1 MRNNNQSKSYLG
13 NPNLKGPGVKIEFTK
28 EQVEEYVKC
37 ANDPIYFIKH
47 YIKIVTLDKGLVP
60 FELYDYQEDI
70 VSKIHNNRYVIAKL
84 PRQSGKS
91 TTVIAY
97 ILHYILFNQNMS
109 VAILANKQTT
119 AREMLSRLK
128 LAYEYLPTWLQQGI
142 LEWNKGSIQLE
153 NGSKILASSTSASA
167 VRGGSYNM
175 LFLDE
180 FAFVPGNIAEEFFS
194 SVFPTITSGVS
205 TKVLL
210 ISTPNGLNMFYKL
223 WKGATK
229 KEGDPGKNEYIPI
242 EVHWTK
248 VPTTSGGMLRD
259 QKWKEEMI
267 KQTSEK
273 QFESEFECNFLG
285 SSNTLI
291 STSKL
296 NVMAWKEPLYLTRE
310 GLTVYEEPIEDHLYF
325 ITVDTARGQGK
336 DYSAF
341 SVIDATASP
350 YRLVCKFRNNLISPM
365 LFPTVIEKAGYKYN
379 KAYLFIEI
387 NDIGGQV
394 ADILHSDLEYEHVL
408 MSSMK
413 GRKGQV
419 VTGGFGRGE
428 STFGIRTTSQVKR
441 IGCSVLKNLI
451 EQDKLLLEDYDIL
464 TELMSFVSKSQS
476 FAAEDGHTDDLVM
489 SLVMFAW
496 LSCQP
501 YFKELTNLDTRLA
514 LYKNEIQQLEED
526 LAPFGFITTHDE
538 DSMKTFTDGNDLWN
552 VDSSKNLF

>member
-1 MRNNNQSKSYLG
+1 
-13 NPNLKGPGVKIEFTK
+13 
-28 EQVEEYVKC
+28 
-37 ANDPIYFIKH
+37 
-47 YIKIVTLDKGLVP
+47 
-60 FELYDYQEDI
+60 
-70 VSKIHNNRYVIAKL
+70 
-84 PRQSGKS
+84 
-91 TTVIAY
+91 
-97 ILHYILFNQNMS
+97 MS
-109 VAILANKQTT
+109 VAMLANKQST

-128 LAYEYLPTWLQQGI
+128 LAYEYLPKWLQQGI

-180 FAFVPGNIAEEFFS
+180 FAFVPQNIAEEFFS
-194 SVFPTITSGVS
+194 SVFPTITSGIS
-205 TKVLL
+205 TKVLI

-223 WKGATK
+223 WKGANK
-229 KEGDPGKNEYIPI
+229 KAGDPGKNEYVPI
-242 EVHWTK
+242 EVHWSQ
-248 VPTTSGGMLRD
+248 VPITAGGKLRD

-291 STSKL
+291 STAKL
-296 NVMAWKEPLYLTRE
+296 NSMSWSDPILLTKE
-310 GLTVYEEPIEDHLYF
+310 GLTVYEEPKEDHLYF

-341 SVIDATASP
+341 TVIDATSSP
-350 YRLVCKFRNNLISPM
+350 YKLVCKFRNNLISPM
-365 LFPTVIEKAGYKYN
+365 LFPTVIEKTGYKYN
-379 KAYLFIEI
+379 KAYVFVEI

-394 ADILHSDLEYEHVL
+394 ADILHSELEYEHIL

-419 VTGGFGRGE
+419 VTGGFGKGE
-428 STFGIRTTSQVKR
+428 AVFGVRTTSQVKR
-441 IGCSVLKNLI
+441 LGCSVLKNLV

-464 TELMSFVSKSQS
+464 NELMSFVSKAQS
-476 FAAEDGHTDDLVM
+476 YSAEDGHTDDLVM
-489 SLVMFAW
+489 SLVLFAW
-496 LSCQP
+496 LSRQP

-514 LYKNEIQQLEED
+514 LFKNEIKQLEED
-526 LAPFGFITTHDE
+526 LAPFGFISTYDE
-538 DSMKTFTDGNDLWN
+538 DDMKTFTDGNDVWTSERL
-552 VDSSKNLF
+552 K

>member
-1 MRNNNQSKSYLG
+1 MGKNNSNKSYLG

-37 ANDPIYFIKH
+37 ANDPVYFIKN

-60 FELYDYQEDI
+60 FKLYDYQEDM
-70 VSKIHNNRYVIAKL
+70 VRKFHDNRYIIAKL

-91 TTVIAY
+91 TTVIGY

-109 VAILANKQTT
+109 VAILANKQNT

-128 LAYEYLPTWLQQGI
+128 LAYEYLPKWLQQGI

-167 VRGGSYNM
+167 VRGGSFNM

-180 FAFVPGNIAEEFFS
+180 FAFVPQNIAEEFFS
-194 SVFPTITSGVS
+194 SVFPTITSGLS
-205 TKVLL
+205 TKVLI

-229 KEGDPGKNEYIPI
+229 KPGESGKNEYVPI
-242 EVHWTK
+242 EVHWTQ
-248 VPTTSGGMLRD
+248 VPTTAGGKLRD
-259 QKWKEEMI
+259 QSWKDEMI

-291 STSKL
+291 STAKL
-296 NVMAWKEPLYLTRE
+296 NALTWVDPMYQSKD
-310 GLTVYEEPIEDHLYF
+310 GLAVFEEPKEDHLYF
-325 ITVDTARGQGK
+325 IAVDTARGQGK

-341 SVIDATASP
+341 TVIDATSSP
-350 YRLVCKFRNNLISPM
+350 YKVVCRYRNNLISPM
-365 LFPTVIEKAGYKYN
+365 LYPTVIEKTGYKYN
-379 KAYLFIEI
+379 KAYIFVEI

-394 ADILHSDLEYEHVL
+394 ADILHNELEYEHVL

-419 VTGGFGRGE
+419 VTGGFGKGE
-428 STFGIRTTSQVKR
+428 SVFGVRTTSQVKR
-441 IGCSVLKNLI
+441 LGCSILKNLI
-451 EQDKLLLEDYDIL
+451 EQDKLILEDFEIL
-464 TELMSFVSKSQS
+464 NELMSFVSKAQS
-476 FAAEDGHTDDLVM
+476 YSAEDGHTDDLVM
-489 SLVMFAW
+489 SLVLFSW
-496 LSCQP
+496 LTRQP

-514 LYKNEIQQLEED
+514 LYKNEIKQLEED
-526 LAPFGFITTHDE
+526 LAPFGFISGYDE
-538 DSMKTFTDGNDLWN
+538 DDLKSFSDGTDVWK
-552 VDSSKNLF
+552 VDEWK

>member
-1 MRNNNQSKSYLG
+1 MGKNDSKSYLG

-37 ANDPIYFIKH
+37 ANDPIYFTKN
-47 YIKIVTLDKGLVP
+47 YVKIVTLDKGLVP

-70 VSKIHNNRYVIAKL
+70 ISKIHDNRYVIAKL

-109 VAILANKQTT
+109 VAILANKQST

-128 LAYEYLPTWLQQGI
+128 LAYEYLPKWLQQGI

-167 VRGGSYNM
+167 VRGGSFNL

-180 FAFVPGNIAEEFFS
+180 FAFVPQNIAEEFFS
-194 SVFPTITSGVS
+194 SVFPTITSGLS

-229 KEGDPGKNEYIPI
+229 KPGESGKNEYVPI
-242 EVHWTK
+242 EVHWSQ
-248 VPTTSGGMLRD
+248 VPSTAGGKLRD

-291 STSKL
+291 STAKL
-296 NVMAWKEPLYLTRE
+296 NALSWKEPAYSTKD
-310 GLTVYEEPIEDHLYF
+310 GLTVYEEPKEDHLYF

-341 SVIDATASP
+341 TVIDATESP
-350 YRLVCKFRNNLISPM
+350 YRLVCKYKNNLISPM
-365 LFPTVIEKAGYKYN
+365 LFPTVIERAGYKYN
-379 KAYLFIEI
+379 KAYIFVEV

-394 ADILHSDLEYEHVL
+394 ADILHSELEYEHIL
-408 MSSMK
+408 MSTMR

-419 VTGGFGRGE
+419 VSGGFGRGE
-428 STFGIRTTSQVKR
+428 SVFGVRTTSQVKR
-441 IGCSVLKNLI
+441 LGCSVLKNLI
-451 EQDKLLLEDYDIL
+451 EQDKLLIEDYEII
-464 TELMSFVSKSQS
+464 TELMSFVSKAQS
-476 FAAEDGHTDDLVM
+476 YSAEDGHNDDLVM
-489 SLVMFAW
+489 SLVLFAW
-496 LSCQP
+496 LSRQP

-514 LYKNEIQQLEED
+514 LFQKEIKQLEED
-526 LAPFGFITTHDE
+526 LAPFGFISGYEDDDLTTFSDGTDTWKAE
-538 DSMKTFTDGNDLWN
+538 DRDPWR
-552 VDSSKNLF
+552 

>member
-1 MRNNNQSKSYLG
+1 MTSKDKSYLG

-28 EQVEEYVKC
+28 EQIDEYLKC
-37 ANDPIYFIKH
+37 ANDPVYFIKN

-60 FELYDYQEDI
+60 FDLYDYQQDM
-70 VSKIHNNRYVIAKL
+70 VRKFHDNRYIIAKL

-91 TTVIAY
+91 TTVIGY

-109 VAILANKQTT
+109 VAILANKQST

-128 LAYEYLPTWLQQGI
+128 LAYEYLPKWIQQGI

-167 VRGGSYNM
+167 VRGGSFNM

-180 FAFVPGNIAEEFFS
+180 FAFVPQNIAEEFFS

-205 TKVLL
+205 TKVLI

-223 WKGATK
+223 WKGASR
-229 KEGDPGKNEYIPI
+229 KEGDPTKNEYVPI
-242 EVHWTK
+242 EVHWSQ
-248 VPTTSGGMLRD
+248 VPITSGGKLRD

-296 NVMAWKEPLYLTRE
+296 NTMSWKEPEYVTKD
-310 GLTVYEEPIEDHLYF
+310 GLTVYEQPIEDHLYF

-341 SVIDATASP
+341 TVIDATTSP
-350 YRLVCKFRNNLISPM
+350 YKLVCKFRNNIISPM
-365 LFPTVIEKAGYKYN
+365 LFPTVIEKAAYKYN
-379 KAYLFIEI
+379 KAYVFIEI

-394 ADILHSDLEYEHVL
+394 ADILHSELEYEHVL
-408 MSSMK
+408 MTSMK

-419 VTGGFGRGE
+419 VSGGFGKGE
-428 STFGIRTTSQVKR
+428 SVFGVRTTSQVKR
-441 IGCSVLKNLI
+441 VGCSVLKNMI
-451 EQDKLLLEDYDIL
+451 EQDKLMLEDYDIL
-464 TELMSFVSKSQS
+464 TELMSFVSKAQTY
-476 FAAEDGHTDDLVM
+476 AAEDGHTDDLVM
-489 SLVMFAW
+489 SLVLFAW
-496 LSCQP
+496 LSRQP

-514 LYKNEIQQLEED
+514 LYKNEIKQLEDD
-526 LAPFGFITTHDE
+526 LAPFGFISSYEDE
-538 DSMKTFTDGNDLWN
+538 DMKTFSDGKDLWKA
-552 VDSSKNLF
+552 DEWK

>member
-1 MRNNNQSKSYLG
+1 MGKNKDKSYLG
-13 NPNLKGPGVKIEFTK
+13 NPNLKGPGVSIEFTK
-28 EQVEEYVKC
+28 EQIDEYVKC
-37 ANDPIYFIKH
+37 ANDPIYFVKN
-47 YIKIVTLDKGLVP
+47 YVKIVTLDKGLVP
-60 FELYDYQEDI
+60 FELYDYQEDM
-70 VSKIHNNRYVIAKL
+70 VRKFHDNRYIIAKL

-91 TTVIAY
+91 TTVIGY

-109 VAILANKQTT
+109 VAMLANKQST

-128 LAYEYLPTWLQQGI
+128 LAYEYLPKWLQQGI

-180 FAFVPGNIAEEFFS
+180 FAFVPQNIAEEFFS
-194 SVFPTITSGVS
+194 SVFPTITSGIS
-205 TKVLL
+205 TKVLI

-223 WKGATK
+223 WKGANK
-229 KEGDPGKNEYIPI
+229 KAGDPGKNEYVPI
-242 EVHWTK
+242 EVHWSQ
-248 VPTTSGGMLRD
+248 VPITAGGKLRD
-259 QKWKEEMI
+259 EKWKEEMI

-291 STSKL
+291 STAKL
-296 NVMAWKEPLYLTRE
+296 NSMSWADPILQTKE
-310 GLTVYEEPIEDHLYF
+310 GLTVYEEPKEDHLYF

-341 SVIDATASP
+341 TVIDATSSP
-350 YRLVCKFRNNLISPM
+350 YKLVCKFRNNLISPM
-365 LFPTVIEKAGYKYN
+365 LFPTVIEKTGYKYN
-379 KAYLFIEI
+379 KAYVFVEI

-394 ADILHSDLEYEHVL
+394 ADILHSELEYEHIL

-419 VTGGFGRGE
+419 VTGGFGKGE
-428 STFGIRTTSQVKR
+428 AVFGVRTTSQVKR
-441 IGCSVLKNLI
+441 LGCSVLKNLV

-464 TELMSFVSKSQS
+464 NELMSFVSKAQS
-476 FAAEDGHTDDLVM
+476 YSAEDGHTDDLVM
-489 SLVMFAW
+489 SLVLFAW
-496 LSCQP
+496 LSRQP

-514 LYKNEIQQLEED
+514 LFKNEIKQLEED
-526 LAPFGFITTHDE
+526 LAPFGFISTYDE
-538 DSMKTFTDGNDLWN
+538 DDMKTFTDGNDVWTTERL
-552 VDSSKNLF
+552 K

>member
-1 MRNNNQSKSYLG
+1 MKNKDKSYLG

-28 EQVEEYVKC
+28 EQIDEYVKC
-37 ANDPIYFIKH
+37 ANDPVYFIKN

-60 FELYDYQEDI
+60 FDLYDYQEDM
-70 VSKIHNNRYVIAKL
+70 VEKFHNNRYIIAKL

-91 TTVIAY
+91 TTVIGY

-109 VAILANKQTT
+109 VAILANKQST

-128 LAYEYLPTWLQQGI
+128 LAYEYLPKWLQQGI

-167 VRGGSYNM
+167 VRGGSFNM

-180 FAFVPGNIAEEFFS
+180 FAFVPQNIAEEFFS

-205 TKVLL
+205 TKVLI

-223 WKGATK
+223 WKGATRK
-229 KEGDPGKNEYIPI
+229 AGDSTKNEYIPI
-242 EVHWTK
+242 EVHWSQ
-248 VPTTSGGMLRD
+248 VPITSGGKLRD

-291 STSKL
+291 STAKL
-296 NVMAWKEPLYLTRE
+296 NSMSWKEPEYITKD
-310 GLTVYEEPIEDHLYF
+310 GLTVYEQPIEDHLYF

-341 SVIDATASP
+341 TVIDATTSP
-350 YRLVCKFRNNLISPM
+350 YRLVCKFKNNIISPM
-365 LFPTVIEKAGYKYN
+365 LFPTVIEKVAYKYN
-379 KAYLFIEI
+379 KAYVFIEI

-394 ADILHSDLEYEHVL
+394 ADILHSELEYEHVL
-408 MSSMK
+408 MSTMK

-419 VTGGFGRGE
+419 VSGGFGRGE
-428 STFGIRTTSQVKR
+428 SIFGVRTTSQVKR
-441 IGCSVLKNLI
+441 LGCSVLKNMI

-464 TELMSFVSKSQS
+464 TELMSFVSKAQTYG
-476 FAAEDGHTDDLVM
+476 AEDGHNDDLVM
-489 SLVMFAW
+489 SLVLFAW
-496 LSCQP
+496 LSRQP

-514 LYKNEIQQLEED
+514 LYKNEIKQLEDD
-526 LAPFGFITTHDE
+526 LAPFGFISSYEEEDMKSFSDGKDIWKADE
-538 DSMKTFTDGNDLWN
+538 WK
-552 VDSSKNLF
+552 

>member
-1 MRNNNQSKSYLG
+1 MRNNNPSKSYLG

-229 KEGDPGKNEYIPI
+229 KEGDPGKND
-242 EVHWTK
+242 VK
-248 VPTTSGGMLRD
+248 TSG
-259 QKWKEEMI
+259 I
-267 KQTSEK
+267 K
-273 QFESEFECNFLG
+273 
-285 SSNTLI
+285 
-291 STSKL
+291 
-296 NVMAWKEPLYLTRE
+296 M
-310 GLTVYEEPIEDHLYF
+310 
-325 ITVDTARGQGK
+325 RGYGAAIK
-336 DYSAF
+336 GTMS
-341 SVIDATASP
+341 
-350 YRLVCKFRNNLISPM
+350 RGPM
-365 LFPTVIEKAGYKYN
+365 G
-379 KAYLFIEI
+379 
-387 NDIGGQV
+387 
-394 ADILHSDLEYEHVL
+394 
-408 MSSMK
+408 
-413 GRKGQV
+413 
-419 VTGGFGRGE
+419 
-428 STFGIRTTSQVKR
+428 
-441 IGCSVLKNLI
+441 
-451 EQDKLLLEDYDIL
+451 
-464 TELMSFVSKSQS
+464 
-476 FAAEDGHTDDLVM
+476 
-489 SLVMFAW
+489 
-496 LSCQP
+496 
-501 YFKELTNLDTRLA
+501 
-514 LYKNEIQQLEED
+514 
-526 LAPFGFITTHDE
+526 
-538 DSMKTFTDGNDLWN
+538 
-552 VDSSKNLF
+552 

>member
-1 MRNNNQSKSYLG
+1 MGKNKDKSYLG
-13 NPNLKGPGVKIEFTK
+13 NPNLKGPGVSIEFTK
-28 EQVEEYVKC
+28 EQIDEYVKC
-37 ANDPIYFIKH
+37 ANDPIYFVKN
-47 YIKIVTLDKGLVP
+47 YVKIVTLDRGLVP
-60 FELYDYQEDI
+60 FELYDYQEDM
-70 VSKIHNNRYVIAKL
+70 VRKFHDNRYIIAKL

-91 TTVIAY
+91 TTVIGY

-109 VAILANKQTT
+109 VAMLANKQST

-128 LAYEYLPTWLQQGI
+128 LAYEYLPKWLQQGI

-180 FAFVPGNIAEEFFS
+180 FAFVPQNIAEEFFS
-194 SVFPTITSGVS
+194 SVFPTITSGIS
-205 TKVLL
+205 TKVLI

-223 WKGATK
+223 WKGANK
-229 KEGDPGKNEYIPI
+229 KAGDPGKNEYVPI
-242 EVHWTK
+242 EVHWSQ
-248 VPTTSGGMLRD
+248 VPITAGGKLRD

-291 STSKL
+291 STAKL
-296 NVMAWKEPLYLTRE
+296 NSMSWSDPILLTKE
-310 GLTVYEEPIEDHLYF
+310 GLTVYEEPKEDHLYF
-325 ITVDTARGQGK
+325 ITVDTARGQGR

-341 SVIDATASP
+341 TVIDATSSP
-350 YRLVCKFRNNLISPM
+350 YKLVCKFRNNLISPM
-365 LFPTVIEKAGYKYN
+365 LFPTVIEKTGHKYN
-379 KAYLFIEI
+379 KAYVFVEI

-394 ADILHSDLEYEHVL
+394 ADILHSELEYEHIL

-419 VTGGFGRGE
+419 VTGGFGKGE
-428 STFGIRTTSQVKR
+428 AVFGVRTTSQVKR
-441 IGCSVLKNLI
+441 LGCSVLKNLI

-464 TELMSFVSKSQS
+464 NELMSFVSKAQS
-476 FAAEDGHTDDLVM
+476 YSAEDGHTDDLVM
-489 SLVMFAW
+489 SLVLFAW
-496 LSCQP
+496 LSRQP

-514 LYKNEIQQLEED
+514 LFKNEIKQLEED
-526 LAPFGFITTHDE
+526 LAPFGFISTYDE
-538 DSMKTFTDGNDLWN
+538 EDTKTFTDGNDIWSTERL
-552 VDSSKNLF
+552 K

>member
-1 MRNNNQSKSYLG
+1 MGKNKDKSYLG
-13 NPNLKGPGVKIEFTK
+13 NPNLKGPGVSIEFTK
-28 EQVEEYVKC
+28 EQIDEYVKC
-37 ANDPIYFIKH
+37 ANDPIYFVKS
-47 YIKIVTLDKGLVP
+47 YVKIVTLDKGLVP
-60 FELYDYQEDI
+60 FELYDYQEDM
-70 VSKIHNNRYVIAKL
+70 VRKFHDNRYIIAKL

-91 TTVIAY
+91 TTVIGY

-109 VAILANKQTT
+109 VAMLANKQST

-128 LAYEYLPTWLQQGI
+128 LAYEYLPKWLQQGI

-180 FAFVPGNIAEEFFS
+180 FAFVPQNIAEEFFS
-194 SVFPTITSGVS
+194 SVFPTITSGIS
-205 TKVLL
+205 TKVLI

-223 WKGATK
+223 WKGANK
-229 KEGDPGKNEYIPI
+229 KEGDSGKNEYVPI
-242 EVHWTK
+242 EVHWSQ
-248 VPTTSGGMLRD
+248 VPITAGGKLRD

-291 STSKL
+291 STAKL
-296 NVMAWKEPLYLTRE
+296 NMMSWSDPLVQTKE
-310 GLTVYEEPIEDHLYF
+310 GLTIYEEPKEDHLYF
-325 ITVDTARGQGK
+325 ITGDTARGQGK

-341 SVIDATASP
+341 TVIDATSSP
-350 YRLVCKFRNNLISPM
+350 YKLVCKFRNNLISPM
-365 LFPTVIEKAGYKYN
+365 LFPTVIEKTGYKYN
-379 KAYLFIEI
+379 KAYVFVEI

-394 ADILHSDLEYEHVL
+394 ADILHSELEYEHIL

-419 VTGGFGRGE
+419 VTGGFGKGE
-428 STFGIRTTSQVKR
+428 AVFGVRTTSQVKR
-441 IGCSVLKNLI
+441 LGCSVLKNLV
-451 EQDKLLLEDYDIL
+451 EQDKLVLEDYDIL
-464 TELMSFVSKSQS
+464 NELMSFVSKAQS
-476 FAAEDGHTDDLVM
+476 YAAEDGHTDDLVM
-489 SLVMFAW
+489 SLVLFAW
-496 LSCQP
+496 LSRQP

-514 LYKNEIQQLEED
+514 LFKNEIKQLEED
-526 LAPFGFITTHDE
+526 LAPFGFISTYE
-538 DSMKTFTDGNDLWN
+538 DDDLTTFTDGTDVWTSDRL
-552 VDSSKNLF
+552 K

>member
-1 MRNNNQSKSYLG
+1 MGKNDSKSYLG

-37 ANDPIYFIKH
+37 ANDPIYFTKN
-47 YIKIVTLDKGLVP
+47 YVKIVTLDKGLVP
-60 FELYDYQEDI
+60 FELYDYQKDI
-70 VSKIHNNRYVIAKL
+70 ISKIHDNRYVIAKL

-109 VAILANKQTT
+109 VAILANKQST

-128 LAYEYLPTWLQQGI
+128 LAYEYLPKWLQQGI

-167 VRGGSYNM
+167 VRGGSFNL

-180 FAFVPGNIAEEFFS
+180 FAFVPQNIAEEFFS
-194 SVFPTITSGVS
+194 SVFPTITSGLS

-229 KEGDPGKNEYIPI
+229 KPGESGKNEYVPI
-242 EVHWTK
+242 EVHWSQ
-248 VPTTSGGMLRD
+248 VPSTAGGKLRD

-291 STSKL
+291 STAKL
-296 NVMAWKEPLYLTRE
+296 NALSWKEPVYSTKD
-310 GLTVYEEPIEDHLYF
+310 GLTVYEEPKEDHLYF

-341 SVIDATASP
+341 TVIDATESP
-350 YRLVCKFRNNLISPM
+350 YRLVCKYKNNLISPM
-365 LFPTVIEKAGYKYN
+365 LFPTVIERTGYKYN
-379 KAYLFIEI
+379 KAYIFVEV

-394 ADILHSDLEYEHVL
+394 ADILHSELEYEHIL
-408 MSSMK
+408 MSTMK

-419 VTGGFGRGE
+419 VSGGFGRGE
-428 STFGIRTTSQVKR
+428 SIFGVRTTSQVKR
-441 IGCSVLKNLI
+441 LGCSVLKNLI
-451 EQDKLLLEDYDIL
+451 EQDKLLIEDYEII
-464 TELMSFVSKSQS
+464 TELMSFVSKAQS
-476 FAAEDGHTDDLVM
+476 YSAEDGHNDDLVM
-489 SLVMFAW
+489 SLVLFSW
-496 LSCQP
+496 LSRQP

-514 LYKNEIQQLEED
+514 LFQKEIKQLEED
-526 LAPFGFITTHDE
+526 LAPFGFISGYE
-538 DSMKTFTDGNDLWN
+538 DDDLNTFNDGTDTWKTENRDPWW
-552 VDSSKNLF
+552 

>member
-1 MRNNNQSKSYLG
+1 MGKNKDKSYLG
-13 NPNLKGPGVKIEFTK
+13 NPNLKGPGVSIEFTK
-28 EQVEEYVKC
+28 EQIDEYVKC
-37 ANDPIYFIKH
+37 ANDPIYFVKN
-47 YIKIVTLDKGLVP
+47 YVKIVTLDKGLVP
-60 FELYDYQEDI
+60 FELYDYQEDM
-70 VSKIHNNRYVIAKL
+70 VRKFHDNRYIIAKL

-91 TTVIAY
+91 TTVIGY

-109 VAILANKQTT
+109 VAMLANKQST

-128 LAYEYLPTWLQQGI
+128 LAYEYLPKWLQQGI

-180 FAFVPGNIAEEFFS
+180 FAFVPQNIAEEFFS
-194 SVFPTITSGVS
+194 SVFPTITSGIS
-205 TKVLL
+205 TKVLI

-223 WKGATK
+223 WKGANK
-229 KEGDPGKNEYIPI
+229 KEGDPGKNEYVPI
-242 EVHWTK
+242 EVHWSQ
-248 VPTTSGGMLRD
+248 VPVTAGGKLRD

-291 STSKL
+291 STAKL
-296 NVMAWKEPLYLTRE
+296 NMMSWSDPLIQTKE
-310 GLTVYEEPIEDHLYF
+310 GLTIYEEPKEDHLYF

-341 SVIDATASP
+341 TVIDATSSP
-350 YRLVCKFRNNLISPM
+350 YKLVCKFRNNLISPM
-365 LFPTVIEKAGYKYN
+365 LFPTVIEKTGYKYN
-379 KAYLFIEI
+379 KAYVFVEI

-394 ADILHSDLEYEHVL
+394 ADILHSELEYEHIL

-419 VTGGFGRGE
+419 VTGGFGKGE
-428 STFGIRTTSQVKR
+428 AVFGVRTTSQVKR
-441 IGCSVLKNLI
+441 LGCSVLKNLV
-451 EQDKLLLEDYDIL
+451 EQDKLVLEDYDIL
-464 TELMSFVSKSQS
+464 NELMSFVSKAQS
-476 FAAEDGHTDDLVM
+476 YAAEDGHTDDLVM
-489 SLVMFAW
+489 SLVLFAW
-496 LSCQP
+496 LSRQP

-514 LYKNEIQQLEED
+514 LFKNEIKQLEED
-526 LAPFGFITTHDE
+526 LAPFGFISTYEDDDLTTFSDG
-538 DSMKTFTDGNDLWN
+538 TDVWTSDRL
-552 VDSSKNLF
+552 K

>member
-1 MRNNNQSKSYLG
+1 MGKNNSSKSYLG

-37 ANDPIYFIKH
+37 ANDPVYFIKN

-60 FELYDYQEDI
+60 FELYDYQEDM
-70 VSKIHNNRYVIAKL
+70 VRKFHDNRYIIAKL

-91 TTVIAY
+91 TTVIGY

-109 VAILANKQTT
+109 VAILANKQNT

-128 LAYEYLPTWLQQGI
+128 LAYEYLPKWLQQGI

-167 VRGGSYNM
+167 VRGGSFNM

-180 FAFVPGNIAEEFFS
+180 FAFVPQNIAEEFFS
-194 SVFPTITSGVS
+194 SVFPTITSGLS
-205 TKVLL
+205 TKVLI

-229 KEGDPGKNEYIPI
+229 KPGESGKNEYVPI
-242 EVHWTK
+242 EVHWTQ
-248 VPTTSGGMLRD
+248 VPTTAGGKLRD
-259 QKWKEEMI
+259 QAWKDEMI

-291 STSKL
+291 STAKL
-296 NVMAWKEPLYLTRE
+296 NALTWVDPIYQSKD
-310 GLTVYEEPIEDHLYF
+310 GLAVFEEPKEDHLYF
-325 ITVDTARGQGK
+325 IAVDTARGQGK

-341 SVIDATASP
+341 TVIDATSSP
-350 YRLVCKFRNNLISPM
+350 YKVVCRYRNNLISPM
-365 LFPTVIEKAGYKYN
+365 LYPTIIEKTGHKYN
-379 KAYLFIEI
+379 KAYIFVEI

-394 ADILHSDLEYEHVL
+394 ADILHNELEYEHVL

-419 VTGGFGRGE
+419 VTGGFGKGE
-428 STFGIRTTSQVKR
+428 SVFGVRTTSQVKR
-441 IGCSVLKNLI
+441 LGCSILKNLI
-451 EQDKLLLEDYDIL
+451 EQDKLILEDFEIL
-464 TELMSFVSKSQS
+464 NELMSFVSKAQS
-476 FAAEDGHTDDLVM
+476 YSAEDGHTDDLVM
-489 SLVMFAW
+489 SLVLFSW
-496 LSCQP
+496 LTRQP

-514 LYKNEIQQLEED
+514 LYKNEIKQLEED
-526 LAPFGFITTHDE
+526 LAPFGFISGYDE
-538 DSMKTFTDGNDLWN
+538 DDLKSFSDGIDVWKTDEWKL
-552 VDSSKNLF
+552 

>member
-1 MRNNNQSKSYLG
+1 MGKNKDKSYLG
-13 NPNLKGPGVKIEFTK
+13 NPNLKGPGVSIEFTK
-28 EQVEEYVKC
+28 EQIDEYVKC
-37 ANDPIYFIKH
+37 ANDPIYFVKN
-47 YIKIVTLDKGLVP
+47 YVKIVTLDKGLVP
-60 FELYDYQEDI
+60 FELYDYQEDM
-70 VSKIHNNRYVIAKL
+70 VRKFHDNRYIIAKL

-91 TTVIAY
+91 TTVIGY

-109 VAILANKQTT
+109 VAMLANKQST

-128 LAYEYLPTWLQQGI
+128 LAYEYLPKWLQQGI

-180 FAFVPGNIAEEFFS
+180 FAFVPQNIAEEFFS
-194 SVFPTITSGVS
+194 SVFPTITSGIS
-205 TKVLL
+205 TKVLI

-223 WKGATK
+223 WKGANK
-229 KEGDPGKNEYIPI
+229 KAGDPGKNEYVPI
-242 EVHWTK
+242 EVHWSQ
-248 VPTTSGGMLRD
+248 VPITAGGKLRD

-291 STSKL
+291 STAKL
-296 NVMAWKEPLYLTRE
+296 NSMSWSDPILLTKE
-310 GLTVYEEPIEDHLYF
+310 GLSVYEEPKEDHLYF
-325 ITVDTARGQGK
+325 ITVDTARGQGR

-341 SVIDATASP
+341 TVIDATSSP
-350 YRLVCKFRNNLISPM
+350 YKLVCKFRNNLISPM
-365 LFPTVIEKAGYKYN
+365 LFPTVIEKTGHKYN
-379 KAYLFIEI
+379 KAYVFVEI

-394 ADILHSDLEYEHVL
+394 ADILHSELEYEHIL

-419 VTGGFGRGE
+419 VTGGFGKGE
-428 STFGIRTTSQVKR
+428 AVFGVRTTSQVKR
-441 IGCSVLKNLI
+441 LGCSVLKNLV

-464 TELMSFVSKSQS
+464 NELMSFVSKAQS
-476 FAAEDGHTDDLVM
+476 YSAEDGHTDDLVM
-489 SLVMFAW
+489 SLVLFAW
-496 LSCQP
+496 LSRQP
-501 YFKELTNLDTRLA
+501 YFKELTNS
-514 LYKNEIQQLEED
+514 N
-526 LAPFGFITTHDE
+526 
-538 DSMKTFTDGNDLWN
+538 N
-552 VDSSKNLF
+552 

>member
-1 MRNNNQSKSYLG
+1 MGKPQDKSYLG

-37 ANDPIYFIKH
+37 ANDPVYFIKN

-70 VSKIHNNRYVIAKL
+70 ISKIHDNRYVIAKL

-109 VAILANKQTT
+109 VAILANKQST

-128 LAYEYLPTWLQQGI
+128 LAYEYLPKWLQQGI

-167 VRGGSYNM
+167 VRGGSFNL

-180 FAFVPGNIAEEFFS
+180 FAFVPQNIAEEFFS
-194 SVFPTITSGVS
+194 SVFPTITSGLS

-229 KEGDPGKNEYIPI
+229 KPGESGKNEYVPI
-242 EVHWTK
+242 EVHWSQ
-248 VPTTSGGMLRD
+248 VPSTAGGKLRD

-296 NVMAWKEPLYLTRE
+296 NALTWNEPIYKSKD
-310 GLTVYEEPIEDHLYF
+310 GLVVFEEPKEDHLYF
-325 ITVDTARGQGK
+325 ISVDTARGQGK

-341 SVIDATASP
+341 TVIDATSSP
-350 YRLVCKFRNNLISPM
+350 YKVVCRYRNNLISPM
-365 LFPTVIEKAGYKYN
+365 LYPTIIEKTGHRYN
-379 KAYLFIEI
+379 KAYVFIEI

-394 ADILHSDLEYEHVL
+394 ADILHSELEYEHVL

-428 STFGIRTTSQVKR
+428 SVFGVRTTSQVKR
-441 IGCSVLKNLI
+441 LGCSILKNLI
-451 EQDKLLLEDYDIL
+451 EQDKLILEDFEIL
-464 TELMSFVSKSQS
+464 TELMSFVSKAQT
-476 FAAEDGHTDDLVM
+476 FGAEDGHTDDLVM
-489 SLVMFAW
+489 TLVLFAW
-496 LSCQP
+496 LTRQP
-501 YFKELTNLDTRLA
+501 YFKELTNLDTRIA
-514 LYKNEIQQLEED
+514 LFKNEIKQLEED
-526 LAPFGFITTHDE
+526 LAPFGFISTYDE
-538 DSMKTFTDGNDLWN
+538 DNLKTFSDGTDVWS
-552 VDSSKNLF
+552 VEPKNEWK

>member
-1 MRNNNQSKSYLG
+1 MGKPQDKSYLG

-37 ANDPIYFIKH
+37 ANDPVYFIKN

-60 FELYDYQEDI
+60 FELYDYQEEMVKQFHD
-70 VSKIHNNRYVIAKL
+70 NRYIIAKL

-91 TTVIAY
+91 TTVIGY

-109 VAILANKQTT
+109 VAILANKQST

-128 LAYEYLPTWLQQGI
+128 LAYEYLPKWIQQGI

-167 VRGGSYNM
+167 VRGGSFNM

-180 FAFVPGNIAEEFFS
+180 FAFVPQNIAEEFFS

-205 TKVLL
+205 TKVLI

-223 WKGATK
+223 WKGATRK
-229 KEGDPGKNEYIPI
+229 AGDPTKNEYVPI
-242 EVHWTK
+242 EVHWSQ
-248 VPTTSGGMLRD
+248 VPITAGGRLRD

-291 STSKL
+291 STAKL
-296 NVMAWKEPLYLTRE
+296 NAMTWAEPILVTKE
-310 GLTVYEEPIEDHLYF
+310 GLTVYEEPKEDHLYF

-341 SVIDATASP
+341 TVIDATSSP
-350 YRLVCKFRNNLISPM
+350 YKMVCKFRNNLISPM
-365 LFPTVIEKAGYKYN
+365 LFPTVIEKVGYKYN
-379 KAYLFIEI
+379 KAYVFVEI

-394 ADILHSDLEYEHVL
+394 ADILHSELEYEHIL
-408 MSSMK
+408 MTSMK

-419 VTGGFGRGE
+419 VSGGFGKGE
-428 STFGIRTTSQVKR
+428 SVFGVRTTSQVKR

-451 EQDKLLLEDYDIL
+451 EQDKLILEDYDIL
-464 TELMSFVSKSQS
+464 TELMSFVSKAQS
-476 FAAEDGHTDDLVM
+476 YSAEDGHTDDLVM
-489 SLVMFAW
+489 SLVLFSW
-496 LSCQP
+496 LTRQP
-501 YFKELTNLDTRLA
+501 YFKEITNLDTRLA
-514 LYKNEIQQLEED
+514 LFKNEIKQLEDD
-526 LAPFGFITTHDE
+526 LSPFGFISSYEE
-538 DSMKTFTDGNDLWN
+538 DDLKSFSDGNDYWTQEPPKHWF
-552 VDSSKNLF
+552 S

>member
-1 MRNNNQSKSYLG
+1 MGKNKDKSYLG
-13 NPNLKGPGVKIEFTK
+13 NPNLKGPGVSIEFTK
-28 EQVEEYVKC
+28 EQIDEYVKC
-37 ANDPIYFIKH
+37 ANDPIYFVKS
-47 YIKIVTLDKGLVP
+47 YVKIVTLDKGLVP
-60 FELYDYQEDI
+60 FELYDYQEDM
-70 VSKIHNNRYVIAKL
+70 VRKFHDNRYIIAKL

-91 TTVIAY
+91 TTVIGY

-109 VAILANKQTT
+109 VAMLANKQST

-128 LAYEYLPTWLQQGI
+128 LAYEYLPKWLQQGI

-180 FAFVPGNIAEEFFS
+180 FAFVPQNIAEEFFS
-194 SVFPTITSGVS
+194 SVFPTITSGIS
-205 TKVLL
+205 TKVLI

-223 WKGATK
+223 WKGANK
-229 KEGDPGKNEYIPI
+229 KEGDSGKNEYVPI
-242 EVHWTK
+242 EVHWSQ
-248 VPTTSGGMLRD
+248 VPITAGGKLRD

-291 STSKL
+291 STAKL
-296 NVMAWKEPLYLTRE
+296 NMMSWSDPLVQTKE
-310 GLTVYEEPIEDHLYF
+310 GLTIYEEPKEDHLYF

-341 SVIDATASP
+341 TVIDATSSP
-350 YRLVCKFRNNLISPM
+350 YKLVCKFRNNLISPM
-365 LFPTVIEKAGYKYN
+365 LFPTVIEKTGYKYN
-379 KAYLFIEI
+379 KAYVFVEI

-394 ADILHSDLEYEHVL
+394 ADILHSELEYEHIL

-419 VTGGFGRGE
+419 VTGGFGKGE
-428 STFGIRTTSQVKR
+428 AVFGVRTTSQVKR
-441 IGCSVLKNLI
+441 LGCSVLKNLV
-451 EQDKLLLEDYDIL
+451 EQDKLVLEDYDIL
-464 TELMSFVSKSQS
+464 NELMSFVSKAQS
-476 FAAEDGHTDDLVM
+476 YAAEDGHTDDLVM
-489 SLVMFAW
+489 SLVLFAW
-496 LSCQP
+496 LSRQP

-514 LYKNEIQQLEED
+514 LFKNEIKQLEED
-526 LAPFGFITTHDE
+526 LAPFGFISTYEDDDLTTF
-538 DSMKTFTDGNDLWN
+538 SDGSDVWTSDRL
-552 VDSSKNLF
+552 K

>member
-1 MRNNNQSKSYLG
+1 MGKNDSKSYLG

-37 ANDPIYFIKH
+37 ANDPIYFTKN
-47 YIKIVTLDKGLVP
+47 YVKIVTLDKGLVP
-60 FELYDYQEDI
+60 FELYDYQKDI
-70 VSKIHNNRYVIAKL
+70 ISKIHDNRYVIAKL

-109 VAILANKQTT
+109 VAILANKQST

-128 LAYEYLPTWLQQGI
+128 LAYEYLPKWLQQGI

-167 VRGGSYNM
+167 VRGGSFNL

-180 FAFVPGNIAEEFFS
+180 FAFVPQNIAEEFFS
-194 SVFPTITSGVS
+194 SVFPTITSGLS

-229 KEGDPGKNEYIPI
+229 KPGESGKNEYVPI
-242 EVHWTK
+242 EVHWSQ
-248 VPTTSGGMLRD
+248 VPSTAGGKLRD

-291 STSKL
+291 STAKL
-296 NVMAWKEPLYLTRE
+296 NALSWKEPAYSTKD
-310 GLTVYEEPIEDHLYF
+310 GLTVYEEPKEDHLYF

-341 SVIDATASP
+341 TVIDATESP
-350 YRLVCKFRNNLISPM
+350 YRLVCKYKNNLISPM
-365 LFPTVIEKAGYKYN
+365 LFPTVIERTGYKYN
-379 KAYLFIEI
+379 KAYIFVEV

-394 ADILHSDLEYEHVL
+394 ADILHSELEYEHIL
-408 MSSMK
+408 MSTMK

-419 VTGGFGRGE
+419 VSGGFGRGE
-428 STFGIRTTSQVKR
+428 SIFGVRTTSQVKR
-441 IGCSVLKNLI
+441 LGCSVLKNLI
-451 EQDKLLLEDYDIL
+451 EQDKLLIEDYEII
-464 TELMSFVSKSQS
+464 TELMSFVSKAQS
-476 FAAEDGHTDDLVM
+476 YSAEDGHNDDLVM
-489 SLVMFAW
+489 SLVLFSW
-496 LSCQP
+496 LSRQP

-514 LYKNEIQQLEED
+514 LFQKEIKQLEED
-526 LAPFGFITTHDE
+526 LAPFGFISGYE
-538 DSMKTFTDGNDLWN
+538 DDDLNTFNDGTDTWKAENRDPWW
-552 VDSSKNLF
+552 

>member
-1 MRNNNQSKSYLG
+1 MGKNNNKSYLG

-37 ANDPIYFIKH
+37 ANDPIYFTKN
-47 YIKIVTLDKGLVP
+47 YVKIVTLDKGLVP

-70 VSKIHNNRYVIAKL
+70 ISKIHDNRYVIAKL

-109 VAILANKQTT
+109 VAILANKQST

-128 LAYEYLPTWLQQGI
+128 LAYEYLPKWLQQGI

-167 VRGGSYNM
+167 VRGGSFNL

-180 FAFVPGNIAEEFFS
+180 FAFVPQNIAEEFFS
-194 SVFPTITSGVS
+194 SVFPTITSGLS

-229 KEGDPGKNEYIPI
+229 KPGESGKNEYVPI
-242 EVHWTK
+242 EVHWSQ
-248 VPTTSGGMLRD
+248 VPSTAGGKLRD
-259 QKWKEEMI
+259 QRWKEEMI

-291 STSKL
+291 STAKL
-296 NVMAWKEPLYLTRE
+296 NALSWKEPAYSTKD
-310 GLTVYEEPIEDHLYF
+310 GLTVYEEPKEDHLYF

-341 SVIDATASP
+341 TVIDATESP
-350 YRLVCKFRNNLISPM
+350 YRLVCKYKNNLISPM
-365 LFPTVIEKAGYKYN
+365 LFPTVIERTGYKYN
-379 KAYLFIEI
+379 KAYIFVEV

-394 ADILHSDLEYEHVL
+394 ADILHSELEYEHIL
-408 MSSMK
+408 MSTMK

-419 VTGGFGRGE
+419 VSGGFGSGE
-428 STFGIRTTSQVKR
+428 SIFGVRTTSQVKR
-441 IGCSVLKNLI
+441 LGCSVLKNLI
-451 EQDKLLLEDYDIL
+451 EQDKLLIEDYEII
-464 TELMSFVSKSQS
+464 TELMSFVSKAQS
-476 FAAEDGHTDDLVM
+476 YSAEDGHNDDLVM
-489 SLVMFAW
+489 SLVLFSW
-496 LSCQP
+496 LSRQP

-514 LYKNEIQQLEED
+514 LFQKEIKQLEED
-526 LAPFGFITTHDE
+526 LAPFGFISGYE
-538 DSMKTFTDGNDLWN
+538 DDDLNTFNDGTDTWKAENRDPWR
-552 VDSSKNLF
+552 

>member
-1 MRNNNQSKSYLG
+1 MGKNNNKSYLG

-37 ANDPIYFIKH
+37 ANDPIYFTKN
-47 YIKIVTLDKGLVP
+47 YVKIVTLDKGLVP
-60 FELYDYQEDI
+60 FQLYDYQEDI
-70 VSKIHNNRYVIAKL
+70 IDKIHSNRYVIAKL

-109 VAILANKQTT
+109 VAILANKQST

-128 LAYEYLPTWLQQGI
+128 LAYEYLPKWLQQGI

-167 VRGGSYNM
+167 VRGGSFNL

-180 FAFVPGNIAEEFFS
+180 FAFVPQNIAEEFFS
-194 SVFPTITSGVS
+194 SVFPTITSGLS

-229 KEGDPGKNEYIPI
+229 KPGESGKNEYVPI
-242 EVHWTK
+242 EVHWSQ
-248 VPTTSGGMLRD
+248 VPSTAGGKLRD

-291 STSKL
+291 STAKL
-296 NVMAWKEPLYLTRE
+296 NALSWKEPAYSTKD
-310 GLTVYEEPIEDHLYF
+310 GLTVYEEPKEDHLYF

-341 SVIDATASP
+341 TVIDATESP
-350 YRLVCKFRNNLISPM
+350 YRLVCKYKNNLISPM
-365 LFPTVIEKAGYKYN
+365 LFPTVIERTGYKYN
-379 KAYLFIEI
+379 KAYIFVEV

-394 ADILHSDLEYEHVL
+394 ADILHSELEYEHIL
-408 MSSMK
+408 MSTMK

-419 VTGGFGRGE
+419 VSGGFGRGE
-428 STFGIRTTSQVKR
+428 SIFGVRTTSQVKR
-441 IGCSVLKNLI
+441 LGCSVLKNLI
-451 EQDKLLLEDYDIL
+451 EQDKLLIEDYEII
-464 TELMSFVSKSQS
+464 TELMSFVSKAQS
-476 FAAEDGHTDDLVM
+476 YSAEDGHNDDLVM
-489 SLVMFAW
+489 SLVLFSW
-496 LSCQP
+496 LSRQP

-514 LYKNEIQQLEED
+514 LFQKEIKQLEED
-526 LAPFGFITTHDE
+526 LAPFGFISGYE
-538 DSMKTFTDGNDLWN
+538 DDDLNTFNDGTDTWKAENRDPWR
-552 VDSSKNLF
+552 

>member
-1 MRNNNQSKSYLG
+1 MGKSSDKSYLG

-28 EQVEEYVKC
+28 EQIDEYLKC
-37 ANDPIYFIKH
+37 ANDPVYFIKN

-60 FELYDYQEDI
+60 FNLYDYQEDM
-70 VSKIHNNRYVIAKL
+70 VRKFHDNRYIIAKL

-91 TTVIAY
+91 TTVIGY

-128 LAYEYLPTWLQQGI
+128 LAYEYLPKWLQQGI

-167 VRGGSYNM
+167 VRGGSFNM

-180 FAFVPGNIAEEFFS
+180 FAFVPPNIAEEFFS

-205 TKVLL
+205 TKVLI

-229 KEGDPGKNEYIPI
+229 KPGDSGKNEYVPI
-242 EVHWTK
+242 EVHWSQ
-248 VPTTSGGMLRD
+248 VPTTAGGKLRD
-259 QKWKEEMI
+259 EKWKEEMI

-291 STSKL
+291 STAKL
-296 NVMAWKEPLYLTRE
+296 NALSWSEPLYQTKD
-310 GLTVYEEPIEDHLYF
+310 GLAVFEEPKEDHLYF
-325 ITVDTARGQGK
+325 ICVDTARGQGK

-341 SVIDATASP
+341 TVIDATSSP
-350 YRLVCKFRNNLISPM
+350 YKVVCRYRNNLISPM
-365 LFPTVIEKAGYKYN
+365 LYPTIIERTGHKYN
-379 KAYLFIEI
+379 KAYIFVEI

-394 ADILHSDLEYEHVL
+394 ADILHNELEYEHVL

-419 VTGGFGRGE
+419 VTGGFGKGE
-428 STFGIRTTSQVKR
+428 SVFGVRTTSQVKR
-441 IGCSVLKNLI
+441 LGCSILKNLI
-451 EQDKLLLEDYDIL
+451 EQDKLLLEDFEIL
-464 TELMSFVSKSQS
+464 NELMSFVSKAQTY
-476 FAAEDGHTDDLVM
+476 AAEDGHTDDLVM
-489 SLVMFAW
+489 SLVLFSW
-496 LSCQP
+496 LSRQP

-514 LYKNEIQQLEED
+514 LFKNEIKQLEED
-526 LAPFGFITTHDE
+526 LAPFGFISSYEE
-538 DSMKTFTDGNDLWN
+538 DSLTTFSDGSDVW
-552 VDSSKNLF
+552 SSDDKNPWK

>member
-1 MRNNNQSKSYLG
+1 MGKNNDKSYLG

-37 ANDPIYFIKH
+37 SNDPVYFVKN

-60 FELYDYQEDI
+60 FDLYDYQEDM
-70 VSKIHNNRYVIAKL
+70 VKKFHDNRYIIAKL

-91 TTVIAY
+91 TTVIGY

-128 LAYEYLPTWLQQGI
+128 LAYEYLPKWLQQGI

-167 VRGGSYNM
+167 VRGGSFNM

-180 FAFVPGNIAEEFFS
+180 FAFVPPNIAEEFFS

-205 TKVLL
+205 TKVLI

-229 KEGDPGKNEYIPI
+229 KPGDSGKNEYVPI
-242 EVHWTK
+242 EVHWSQ
-248 VPTTSGGMLRD
+248 VPVTSGGRLRD

-296 NVMAWKEPLYLTRE
+296 NTLSWTEPIYKTKD
-310 GLTVYEEPIEDHLYF
+310 GLVVFEEPKEDHLYF
-325 ITVDTARGQGK
+325 ISVDTARGQGK

-341 SVIDATASP
+341 TVIDATNSP
-350 YRLVCKFRNNLISPM
+350 YKIVCRYKNNLISPM
-365 LFPTVIEKAGYKYN
+365 LYPTVIERTGYKYN
-379 KAYLFIEI
+379 KAYIFIEI

-394 ADILHSDLEYEHVL
+394 ADILHNELEYEHVL

-419 VTGGFGRGE
+419 VTGGFGKGE
-428 STFGIRTTSQVKR
+428 SVFGVRTTSQVKR
-441 IGCSVLKNLI
+441 LGCSILKNLI
-451 EQDKLLLEDYDIL
+451 EQDKLLLEDFEIIN
-464 TELMSFVSKSQS
+464 ELMSFVSKAQTYG
-476 FAAEDGHTDDLVM
+476 AEDGHTDDLVM
-489 SLVMFAW
+489 CLVLFSW
-496 LSCQP
+496 LTRQP
-501 YFKELTNLDTRLA
+501 YFKELTNLDTRIA
-514 LYKNEIQQLEED
+514 LYKNEIKQLEDD
-526 LAPFGFITTHDE
+526 LAPFGFISGYEE
-538 DSMKTFTDGNDLWN
+538 DDLKTFSDGTDVWKANEW
-552 VDSSKNLF
+552 KY

>member
-1 MRNNNQSKSYLG
+1 MGKNSNKSYLG

-37 ANDPIYFIKH
+37 ANDPVYFIKQ

-60 FELYDYQEDI
+60 FDLYDYQEDM
-70 VSKIHNNRYVIAKL
+70 VKKFHDNRYIIAKL

-91 TTVIAY
+91 TTVIGY

-109 VAILANKQTT
+109 VAILANKQNT

-128 LAYEYLPTWLQQGI
+128 LAYEYLPKWLQQGI

-167 VRGGSYNM
+167 VRGGSFNM

-180 FAFVPGNIAEEFFS
+180 FAFVPQNIAEEFFS
-194 SVFPTITSGVS
+194 SVFPTITSGIS
-205 TKVLL
+205 TKVLI

-229 KEGDPGKNEYIPI
+229 KPGDSGKNEYVPI
-242 EVHWTK
+242 EVHWTQ
-248 VPTTSGGMLRD
+248 VPTTSGGKLRD

-291 STSKL
+291 STAKL
-296 NVMAWKEPLYLTRE
+296 NALSWSEPIYQSKE
-310 GLTVYEEPIEDHLYF
+310 GLAVFEEPKEDHLYF
-325 ITVDTARGQGK
+325 IAVDTARGQGK

-341 SVIDATASP
+341 TVIDATTSP
-350 YRLVCKFRNNLISPM
+350 YKVVCRYKNNLISPM
-365 LFPTVIEKAGYKYN
+365 LYPTVIERTGYKYN
-379 KAYLFIEI
+379 KAYIFVEI

-394 ADILHSDLEYEHVL
+394 ADILHNELEYEHVL

-428 STFGIRTTSQVKR
+428 SVFGVRTTSQVKR
-441 IGCSVLKNLI
+441 LGCSILKNLI
-451 EQDKLLLEDYDIL
+451 EQDKLLLEDFEIIN
-464 TELMSFVSKSQS
+464 ELMSFVSKAQTYS
-476 FAAEDGHTDDLVM
+476 AEDGHTDDLVM
-489 SLVMFAW
+489 SLVLFSW
-496 LSCQP
+496 LTRQP
-501 YFKELTNLDTRLA
+501 YFKELTNLDTRIA
-514 LYKNEIQQLEED
+514 LYKNEIKQLEDD
-526 LAPFGFITTHDE
+526 LAPFGFISGYDE
-538 DSMKTFTDGNDLWN
+538 EDLKTFSDGSDTWK
-552 VDSSKNLF
+552 VDEWK

>member
-1 MRNNNQSKSYLG
+1 MGNKDKSYLG

-28 EQVEEYVKC
+28 EQIDEYVKC
-37 ANDPIYFIKH
+37 ANDPIYFIKN

-60 FELYDYQEDI
+60 FDLYDYQEDM
-70 VSKIHNNRYVIAKL
+70 VKKFHDNRYVIAKL

-91 TTVIAY
+91 TTVIGY

-128 LAYEYLPTWLQQGI
+128 LAYEYLPKWLQQGI

-167 VRGGSYNM
+167 VRGGSFNM

-180 FAFVPGNIAEEFFS
+180 FAFVPQNIAEEFFS

-205 TKVLL
+205 TKVLI

-223 WKGATK
+223 WKGATRK
-229 KEGDPGKNEYIPI
+229 LGDSGKNEYVPI
-242 EVHWTK
+242 EVHWTQ
-248 VPTTSGGMLRD
+248 VPVTSGGKLRD
-259 QKWKEEMI
+259 KKWKEEMI

-291 STSKL
+291 STAKL
-296 NVMAWKEPLYLTRE
+296 NALSWKDPIYTTKE
-310 GLTVYEEPIEDHLYF
+310 GLTVYEEPKDGHLYF
-325 ITVDTARGQGK
+325 MTVDTARGQGQ

-341 SVIDATASP
+341 TVIDATSSP
-350 YRLVCKFRNNLISPM
+350 YKLVCKFRNNLISPM
-365 LFPTVIEKAGYKYN
+365 LFPTVIERTGLKYN

-394 ADILHSDLEYEHVL
+394 ADILHNDLEYEHIL

-419 VTGGFGRGE
+419 VTGGFGKGE
-428 STFGIRTTSQVKR
+428 SVFGIRTTSQVKR
-441 IGCSVLKNLI
+441 IGCSIFKNLV
-451 EQDKLLLEDYDIL
+451 EQDKLLIEDYDII
-464 TELMSFVSKSQS
+464 TELMSFVSKAQS
-476 FAAEDGHTDDLVM
+476 FGAEDGHNDDLVM
-489 SLVMFAW
+489 SLILFSW
-496 LSCQP
+496 LSRQP
-501 YFKELTNLDTRLA
+501 YFRELTNLDTRLA
-514 LYKNEIQQLEED
+514 LYQNEIKQIEED
-526 LAPFGFITTHDE
+526 LAPFGFISTQEEDE
-538 DSMKTFTDGNDLWN
+538 MISFTDGNDKWD
-552 VDSSKNLF
+552 VDKDWKL

>member
-1 MRNNNQSKSYLG
+1 MGKNNSSKSYLG

-37 ANDPIYFIKH
+37 ANDPVYFTKN

-70 VSKIHNNRYVIAKL
+70 IDKIHNNRYVIAKL

-109 VAILANKQTT
+109 VAILANKQST

-128 LAYEYLPTWLQQGI
+128 LAYEYLPKWLQQGI

-167 VRGGSYNM
+167 VRGGSFNL

-180 FAFVPGNIAEEFFS
+180 FAFVPQNIAEEFFS
-194 SVFPTITSGVS
+194 SVFPTITSGLS

-229 KEGDPGKNEYIPI
+229 KPGEPGKNEYVPI
-242 EVHWTK
+242 EVHWSQ
-248 VPTTSGGMLRD
+248 VPSTAGGKLRD

-296 NVMAWKEPLYLTRE
+296 NALTWNEPIYKSKD
-310 GLTVYEEPIEDHLYF
+310 GLVVFEEPKEDHLYF
-325 ITVDTARGQGK
+325 ISVDTARGQGK

-341 SVIDATASP
+341 TVIDATSSP
-350 YRLVCKFRNNLISPM
+350 YKVVCRYRNNLISPM
-365 LFPTVIEKAGYKYN
+365 LYPTIIEKTGHRYN
-379 KAYLFIEI
+379 KAYVFIEI

-394 ADILHSDLEYEHVL
+394 ADILHSELEYEHVL

-428 STFGIRTTSQVKR
+428 SVFGVRTTSQVKR
-441 IGCSVLKNLI
+441 LGCSILKNLI
-451 EQDKLLLEDYDIL
+451 EQDKLILEDFEIL
-464 TELMSFVSKSQS
+464 TELMSFVSKAQT
-476 FAAEDGHTDDLVM
+476 FGAEDGHTDDLVM
-489 SLVMFAW
+489 TLVLFAW
-496 LSCQP
+496 LTRQP
-501 YFKELTNLDTRLA
+501 YFKELTNLDTRIA
-514 LYKNEIQQLEED
+514 LFKNEIKQLEED
-526 LAPFGFITTHDE
+526 LAPFGFISTYDE
-538 DSMKTFTDGNDLWN
+538 DNLKTFSDGTDVWS
-552 VDSSKNLF
+552 VEPKNEWK

>member
-1 MRNNNQSKSYLG
+1 MGKNKDKSYLG
-13 NPNLKGPGVKIEFTK
+13 NPNLKGPGVSIEFTK
-28 EQVEEYVKC
+28 EQIDEYVKC
-37 ANDPIYFIKH
+37 ANDPIYFVKN
-47 YIKIVTLDKGLVP
+47 YVKIVTLDKGLVP
-60 FELYDYQEDI
+60 FELYDYQEDM
-70 VSKIHNNRYVIAKL
+70 VRKFHDNRYIIAKL

-91 TTVIAY
+91 TTVIGY

-109 VAILANKQTT
+109 VAMLANKQST

-128 LAYEYLPTWLQQGI
+128 LAYEYLPKWLQQGI

-180 FAFVPGNIAEEFFS
+180 FAFVPQNIAEEFFS
-194 SVFPTITSGVS
+194 SVFPTITSGIS
-205 TKVLL
+205 TKVLI

-223 WKGATK
+223 WKGANK
-229 KEGDPGKNEYIPI
+229 KEGDSGKNEYVPI
-242 EVHWTK
+242 EVHWSQ
-248 VPTTSGGMLRD
+248 VPITAGGKLRD

-291 STSKL
+291 STAKL
-296 NVMAWKEPLYLTRE
+296 NMMSWSDPLVQTKE
-310 GLTVYEEPIEDHLYF
+310 GLTIYEEPKEDHLYF

-341 SVIDATASP
+341 TVIDATSSP
-350 YRLVCKFRNNLISPM
+350 YKLVCKFRNNLISPM
-365 LFPTVIEKAGYKYN
+365 LFPTVIEKTGYKYN
-379 KAYLFIEI
+379 KAYVFVEI

-394 ADILHSDLEYEHVL
+394 ADILHSELEYEHIL

-419 VTGGFGRGE
+419 VTGGFGKGE
-428 STFGIRTTSQVKR
+428 AVFGVRTTSQVKR
-441 IGCSVLKNLI
+441 LGCSVLKNLV
-451 EQDKLLLEDYDIL
+451 EQDKLVLEDYDIL
-464 TELMSFVSKSQS
+464 NELMSFVSKAQS
-476 FAAEDGHTDDLVM
+476 YAAEDGHTDDLVM
-489 SLVMFAW
+489 SLVLFAW
-496 LSCQP
+496 LSRQP
-501 YFKELTNLDTRLA
+501 YFKELTDLDTRLA
-514 LYKNEIQQLEED
+514 LFKNEIKQLEED
-526 LAPFGFITTHDE
+526 LAPFGFISTYEDDDLTTF
-538 DSMKTFTDGNDLWN
+538 SDGSDVWTSDRL
-552 VDSSKNLF
+552 K

>member
-1 MRNNNQSKSYLG
+1 MGKNDSKSYLG

-37 ANDPIYFIKH
+37 ANDPIYFTKN
-47 YIKIVTLDKGLVP
+47 YVKIVTLDKGLVP

-70 VSKIHNNRYVIAKL
+70 ISKIHDNRYVIAKL

-109 VAILANKQTT
+109 VAILANKQST

-128 LAYEYLPTWLQQGI
+128 LAYEYLPKWLQQGI

-167 VRGGSYNM
+167 VRGGSFNL

-180 FAFVPGNIAEEFFS
+180 FAFVPQNIAEEFFS
-194 SVFPTITSGVS
+194 SVFPTITSGLS

-229 KEGDPGKNEYIPI
+229 KPGEAGKNEYVPI
-242 EVHWTK
+242 EVHWSQ
-248 VPTTSGGMLRD
+248 VPSTAGGKLRD

-291 STSKL
+291 STAKL
-296 NVMAWKEPLYLTRE
+296 NAMAWKEPIYTTKD
-310 GLTVYEEPIEDHLYF
+310 GLTVYEEPKDDHLYF

-341 SVIDATASP
+341 TVIDATSSP

-365 LFPTVIEKAGYKYN
+365 VYPTVIEKTGYKYN

-394 ADILHSDLEYEHVL
+394 ADILHSELEYEHVL

-419 VTGGFGRGE
+419 VSGGFGKGE
-428 STFGIRTTSQVKR
+428 SVFGVRTTSQVKR
-441 IGCSVLKNLI
+441 LGCSVLKNMI
-451 EQDKLLLEDYDIL
+451 EQDKLILEDYDIL
-464 TELMSFVSKSQS
+464 TELMSFVSKAQS
-476 FAAEDGHTDDLVM
+476 YSAEDGHNDDLVM
-489 SLVMFAW
+489 SLVLFAW
-496 LSCQP
+496 LSRQP
-501 YFKELTNLDTRLA
+501 YFKELTNLDTRIA
-514 LYKNEIQQLEED
+514 LFQNEIKQLEED
-526 LAPFGFITTHDE
+526 LAPFGFISSYDE
-538 DSMKTFTDGNDLWN
+538 DDMRSFSDGTDTWN
-552 VDSSKNLF
+552 AEGLK

>member
-1 MRNNNQSKSYLG
+1 MGKNDNKSYLG

-37 ANDPIYFIKH
+37 ANDPIYFTKN
-47 YIKIVTLDKGLVP
+47 YVKIVTLDKGLVP
-60 FELYDYQEDI
+60 FELYDYQKDI
-70 VSKIHNNRYVIAKL
+70 ISKIHDNRYVIAKL

-109 VAILANKQTT
+109 VAILANKQST

-128 LAYEYLPTWLQQGI
+128 LAYEYLPKWLQQGI

-167 VRGGSYNM
+167 VRGGSFNL

-180 FAFVPGNIAEEFFS
+180 FAFVPQNIAEEFFS
-194 SVFPTITSGVS
+194 SVFPTITSGLS

-229 KEGDPGKNEYIPI
+229 KPGESGKNEYVPI
-242 EVHWTK
+242 EVHWSQ
-248 VPTTSGGMLRD
+248 VPSTAGGKLRD

-291 STSKL
+291 STAKL
-296 NVMAWKEPLYLTRE
+296 NALSWKEPVYSTKD
-310 GLTVYEEPIEDHLYF
+310 GLTVYEEPKEDHLYF

-341 SVIDATASP
+341 TVIDATESP
-350 YRLVCKFRNNLISPM
+350 YRLVCKYKNNLISPM
-365 LFPTVIEKAGYKYN
+365 LFPTVIERTGYKYN
-379 KAYLFIEI
+379 KAYIFVEV

-394 ADILHSDLEYEHVL
+394 ADILHSELEYEHIL
-408 MSSMK
+408 MSTMK

-419 VTGGFGRGE
+419 VSGGFGRGE
-428 STFGIRTTSQVKR
+428 SIFGVRTTSQVKR
-441 IGCSVLKNLI
+441 LGCSVLKNLI
-451 EQDKLLLEDYDIL
+451 EQDKLLIEDYEII
-464 TELMSFVSKSQS
+464 TELMSFVSKAQS
-476 FAAEDGHTDDLVM
+476 YSAEDGHNDDLVM
-489 SLVMFAW
+489 SLVLFSW
-496 LSCQP
+496 LSRQP

-514 LYKNEIQQLEED
+514 LFQKEIKQLEED
-526 LAPFGFITTHDE
+526 LAPFGFISGYE
-538 DSMKTFTDGNDLWN
+538 DDDLNTFNDGTDTWKTENRDPWW
-552 VDSSKNLF
+552 

>member
-1 MRNNNQSKSYLG
+1 MGKNNSSKSYLG

-37 ANDPIYFIKH
+37 ANDPVYFTKN

-70 VSKIHNNRYVIAKL
+70 IDKIHNNRYVIAKL

-109 VAILANKQTT
+109 VAILANKQST

-128 LAYEYLPTWLQQGI
+128 LAYEYLPKWLQQGI

-167 VRGGSYNM
+167 VRGGSFNL

-180 FAFVPGNIAEEFFS
+180 FAFVPQNIAEEFFS
-194 SVFPTITSGVS
+194 SVFPTITSGLS

-229 KEGDPGKNEYIPI
+229 KPGEPGKNEYVPI
-242 EVHWTK
+242 EVHWSQ
-248 VPTTSGGMLRD
+248 VPSTAGGKLRD

-296 NVMAWKEPLYLTRE
+296 NALTWNEPIYKSKD
-310 GLTVYEEPIEDHLYF
+310 GLVVFEEPKEDHLYF
-325 ITVDTARGQGK
+325 ISVDTARGQGK
-336 DYSAF
+336 DHSAF
-341 SVIDATASP
+341 TVIDATSSP
-350 YRLVCKFRNNLISPM
+350 YKVVCRYRNNLISPM
-365 LFPTVIEKAGYKYN
+365 LYPTIIEKTGHRYN
-379 KAYLFIEI
+379 KAYVFIEI

-394 ADILHSDLEYEHVL
+394 ADILHSELEYEHVL

-428 STFGIRTTSQVKR
+428 SVFGVRTTSQVKR
-441 IGCSVLKNLI
+441 LGCSILKNLI
-451 EQDKLLLEDYDIL
+451 EQDKLILEDFEIL
-464 TELMSFVSKSQS
+464 TELMSFVSKAQT
-476 FAAEDGHTDDLVM
+476 FGAEDGHTDDLVM
-489 SLVMFAW
+489 TLVLFAW
-496 LSCQP
+496 LTRQP
-501 YFKELTNLDTRLA
+501 YFKELTNLDTRIA
-514 LYKNEIQQLEED
+514 LFKNEIKQLEED
-526 LAPFGFITTHDE
+526 LAPFGFISTYDE
-538 DSMKTFTDGNDLWN
+538 DNLKTFSDGTDVWS
-552 VDSSKNLF
+552 VEPKNEWK